1 MPERRPVATEPLPI
15 AVDPAVRRP
24 LGDIAAGAERF
35 TQARVERIIRTVV
48 ALGCAVLGTQAFLN
62 ALGSHQ
68 EAPAAHLPLLLAVF
82 IPLGVMIAASVAGV
96 GVRTAAGVFAVVFPI
111 ALLCWP
117 LVTHGRV
124 DAAEGSPWIWYLLNV
139 GTTAAVLAFG
149 LTLQIVWA
157 GLVPVLYAIARL
169 AQLGGQPAETIDVLR
184 DVAFAAILAA
194 VVLTLGRLLRGVAV
208 GIDRARSDAV
218 ASYAV
223 AAANNAAE
231 TERVAV
237 AALMHDSVL
246 AALIAAERAHTER
259 EEALATAMARE
270 ALMRLANTDQD
281 SGEGPDEPV
290 AAAAIGTALAG
301 LVADLDR
308 SVPVTADVESAAPA
322 VPGRVA
328 RALVLAATQAV
339 SNAIVHAQGE
349 GLHVALRADTQRLR
363 VQILDRGPG
372 FDPAEI
378 PDDRLGIRGSIV
390 ARMAAVGGR
399 ARVRT
404 GAHGTVV
411 VLDWEYPR

>member
-82 IPLGVMIAASVAGV
+82 VPLGVMIAASVAGV

-117 LVTHGRV
+117 LVTQGRA

-139 GTTAAVLAFG
+139 ATTAAVLAFG

-157 GLVPVLYAIARL
+157 ALVPVLYAIARL

-184 DVAFAAILAA
+184 DAAFAAILAA

-290 AAAAIGTALAG
+290 AAAAIGSAMAA

-349 GLHVALRADTQRLR
+349 GLHVALRADAQRLR

-390 ARMAAVGGR
+390 ARMTAVGGR

>member
-149 LTLQIVWA
+149 LTLQIAWA
-157 GLVPVLYAIARL
+157 AVIPILYAIARL
-169 AQLGGQPAETIDVLR
+169 TQLDGAPADVVDVVR
-184 DVAFAAILAA
+184 DAVFAAILAA
-194 VVLTLGRLLRGVAV
+194 VVITLGRLLRGVAV
-208 GIDRARSDAV
+208 GIDQARSDAV

-223 AAANNAAE
+223 AAAHNAAE

-246 AALIAAERAHTER
+246 AALIAAERAETER
-259 EEALATAMARE
+259 ARALAVDMARE
-270 ALMRLANTDQD
+270 AA
-281 SGEGPDEPV
+281 
-290 AAAAIGTALAG
+290 TALQGAG
-301 LVADLDR
+301 
-308 SVPVTADVESAAPA
+308 ADVTY
-322 VPGRVA
+322 R
-328 RALVLAATQAV
+328 
-339 SNAIVHAQGE
+339 
-349 GLHVALRADTQRLR
+349 
-363 VQILDRGPG
+363 
-372 FDPAEI
+372 EI
-378 PDDRLGIRGSIV
+378 PDL
-390 ARMAAVGGR
+390 
-399 ARVRT
+399 
-404 GAHGTVV
+404 AHTFPSEMSAD
-411 VLDWEYPR
+411 LLAWLEATPRPAPG

>member
-1 MPERRPVATEPLPI
+1 MATEPLPI

-68 EAPAAHLPLLLAVF
+68 EAPAAHLPLLLVVF

-149 LTLQIVWA
+149 LPLQIAWA
-157 GLVPVLYAIARL
+157 AVIPILYAIARL
-169 AQLGGQPAETIDVLR
+169 TQLDGAPADVVDVVR
-184 DVAFAAILAA
+184 DAVFAAILAA
-194 VVLTLGRLLRGVAV
+194 VVITLGRLLRGVAV
-208 GIDRARSDAV
+208 GIDQARSEAV

-223 AAANNAAE
+223 AAAHNAAE

-290 AAAAIGTALAG
+290 AVTAIAAALRRV
-301 LVADLDR
+301 VADLDADA
-308 SVPVTADVESAAPA
+308 PVAADIAAAAPL

-328 RALVLAATQAV
+328 RAVVLAATQAV
-339 SNAIVHAQGE
+339 SNAIVHAHGE
-349 GLHVALRADTQRLR
+349 GLRVALRADGQRLR
-363 VQILDRGPG
+363 VQVTDRGPG
-372 FDPAEI
+372 FDPASI

-404 GAHGTVV
+404 AADGTHV
-411 VLDWEYPR
+411 VLDWEFSR